1 MAPASC
7 PTPGPPSLTP
17 VRPVL
22 GVCGTRQR
30 ARVHGVNNA
39 TPPGHPGT
47 RRNAPCKRRRRHP
60 AAPKEEK
67 ELRTV
72 ENAL

>member
-1 MAPASC
+1 
-7 PTPGPPSLTP
+7 
-17 VRPVL
+17 
-22 GVCGTRQR
+22 
-30 ARVHGVNNA
+30 VNNA